1 MKDQPWKYRG
11 LLLGCLAVLL
21 IILFSVLY
29 GTGYAMVVWL
39 GWQLQTTA
47 TSLMLLIVAII
58 GSLVYL
64 IRLVNRWVRNWY
76 VRHPRHIHDYQQ
88 LLPFE
93 QLGCLWLLNAK
104 ATKQQDLE
112 KIFNQSAS
120 LKQLVNAYLLR
131 EGGQYEQAWQVLE
144 QGSSLADLAMLSK
157 TELYIAEQRH
167 VDALN
172 QLVFIAKQPASS
184 FVQSLNPA
192 WQQYV
197 QQLWAS
203 LAFVAPWLVLPVP
216 ERPHFNTEQKI
227 MWLQSL
233 QQHMAQSTP
242 TDRLRLV
249 EVYEHQPAE
258 IMDNFLMAK
267 QWLLLLNVL
276 PSAELENLVNMRL
289 TLADALLKQQFDP
302 VILAIWLQ
310 DQRQQEN
317 LDCHYFIERL
327 ELLAQ
332 RYPGQPSIALAQW
345 HQLNASQQHE
355 AAEQILQTWQQ
366 HPNFSYI
373 RLSRALV
380 DQPELL
386 ADLDA
391 IYQAKHLSG

>member
-11 LLLGCLAVLL
+11 LLLGCLAVVL
-21 IILFSVLY
+21 IIGLSVLS

-47 TSLMLLIVAII
+47 TALMLLIVAII
-58 GSLVYL
+58 ASLVYF

-104 ATKQQDLE
+104 TTKQHDLE

-120 LKQLVNAYLLR
+120 LKQLVNAHLLR
-131 EGGQYEQAWQVLE
+131 ESGQYEHAWQVLE
-144 QGSSLADLAMLSK
+144 QGSSLADLVLLEKAD
-157 TELYIAEQRH
+157 LYIAEQRH
-167 VDALN
+167 VEALD
-172 QLVFIAKQPASS
+172 QLVFIAQQPVSS
-184 FVQSLNPA
+184 LVQSLAPA

-197 QQLWAS
+197 QHLWAN
-203 LAFVAPWLVLPVP
+203 LATAAPWLVLAVP

-227 MWLQSL
+227 AWLNSL
-233 QQHMAQSTP
+233 QQHIGQSTP
-242 TDRLRLV
+242 ADRIKLLD
-249 EVYEHQPAE
+249 VYEHQPAE
-258 IMDNFLMAK
+258 VLDNFLMAK
-267 QWLLLLNVL
+267 QWLLVLNSL
-276 PSAELENLVNMRL
+276 SSAELDKLIAMRL
-289 TLADALLKQQFDP
+289 TLADTLLKQQFDP
-302 VILAIWLQ
+302 VVLAIWLQ

-317 LDCHYFIERL
+317 LDCRYFIERL

-345 HQLNASQQHE
+345 HQLNASEQHE

-366 HPNFSYI
+366 HSDFSYI
-373 RLSRALV
+373 RLSRTLA

-386 ADLDA
+386 ADLDI
-391 IYQAKHLSG
+391 IYQAKS

>member
-11 LLLGCLAVLL
+11 LLLACTAVLL
-21 IILFSVLY
+21 IILFSVLF

-39 GWQLQTTA
+39 DWQLQTTA
-47 TSLMLLIVAII
+47 TALMLLIVAII
-58 GSLVYL
+58 ASLVYF

-76 VRHPRHIHDYQQ
+76 LRHPRHIHDYQQ

-104 ATKQQDLE
+104 TTKQHDLE

-120 LKQLVNAYLLR
+120 LKQLVNAHLLR
-131 EGGQYEQAWQVLE
+131 ENGQYDQAWQVLE
-144 QGSSLADLAMLSK
+144 QGSSLSDLVMLEK
-157 TELYIAEQRH
+157 AELYIAEQRH
-167 VDALN
+167 LDALN
-172 QLVFIAKQPASS
+172 QLVFIAQQPTSS
-184 FVQSLNPA
+184 FVQSLDPA

-203 LAFVAPWLVLPVP
+203 LAVAAPWLVLAIP

-227 MWLQSL
+227 TWLQSL
-233 QQHMAQSTP
+233 QQHMAQSTF
-242 TDRLRLV
+242 TDRLKLV
-249 EVYEHQPAE
+249 KVYEHQPAE
-258 IMDNFLMAK
+258 VMDNFLMAK

-289 TLADALLKQQFDP
+289 TLADELLKQQFDP

-317 LDCHYFIERL
+317 LDCRYFIERL

-332 RYPGQPSIALAQW
+332 RYPGQPSVALAQW
-345 HQLNASQQHE
+345 HQLNASQQHDT
-355 AAEQILQTWQQ
+355 AEQILQTWQQ
-366 HPNFSYI
+366 HPDFSYI
-373 RLSRALV
+373 RLSRALEN
-380 DQPELL
+380 QPELL